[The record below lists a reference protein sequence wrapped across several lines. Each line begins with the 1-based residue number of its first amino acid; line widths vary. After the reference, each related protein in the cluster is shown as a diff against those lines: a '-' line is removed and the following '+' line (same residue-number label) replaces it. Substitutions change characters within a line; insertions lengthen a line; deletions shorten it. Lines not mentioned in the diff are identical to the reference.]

1 MSLRLQ
7 GQQALSFSSRPCFCY
22 TQIPASHWL
31 RPTHMYKH
39 ICLCSHGC
47 SRSNGWC
54 IAACKAG
61 LSVGFN
67 SLSQRSN
74 RTTAMHVGPDHW
86 PAQQHSIKAALSPG
100 TLTQPSTG
108 KQQRE
113 KNCFDLYW
121 QILESSY
128 SFSYTIATLS
138 SPTHTYDSLFKTVPL
153 SLHFPFFP
161 HKQLKVIE
169 NVALGK
175 AFQLQMFAV

>member
-67 SLSQRSN
+67 SLSQRSK

-86 PAQQHSIKAALSPG
+86 PAQQHSIKPALSPG

-113 KNCFDLYW
+113 KNSFDLHW
-121 QILESSY
+121 QILKMFYHSKCSDDREHKLESSY

-138 SPTHTYDSLFKTVPL
+138 SPIHTYDSIFKTVPL
-153 SLHFPFFP
+153 SPRFHLFST
-161 HKQLKVIE
+161 
-169 NVALGK
+169 NS
-175 AFQLQMFAV
+175 

>member
-31 RPTHMYKH
+31 RPTHMYKR

-74 RTTAMHVGPDHW
+74 RTTAMHAGPDHW

-108 KQQRE
+108 KQQR
-113 KNCFDLYW
+113 KKIALICTDRYW
-121 QILESSY
+121 K
-128 SFSYTIATLS
+128 AHTLF
-138 SPTHTYDSLFKTVPL
+138 HT
-153 SLHFPFFP
+153 
-161 HKQLKVIE
+161 
-169 NVALGK
+169 
-175 AFQLQMFAV
+175 QLQPYPALPTPMIVFLKLYLYPCVFLFPPTNS